1 MTENGDQAISGCLD
15 PVVAVALVPLR
26 LFFKLK
32 FSQVAIFSLSLSL
45 SLSQPASRALGVAKW
60 PFIIIY
66 YYLLLP

>member
-45 SLSQPASRALGVAKW
+45 SQPASRALGVAKW